1 MSTLAK
7 QSTSQN
13 KNWIINSHIDTV
25 YGLQLQSGQENVTH
39 TVDMWIHTPENVD
52 FNILMQSFVL

>member
-1 MSTLAK
+1 MSTLTK

-39 TVDMWIHTPENVD
+39 TVDM
-52 FNILMQSFVL
+52 